1 MLINQR
7 NSENITYISLKFNL
21 LHYTETTASEEKKK
35 IKINFLI
42 NKCSTISS
50 GSSYWNETIID

>member
-35 IKINFLI
+35 
-42 NKCSTISS
+42 
-50 GSSYWNETIID
+50 